1 METSTEEIKEPS
13 TISEDTLIPVK
24 FNKEIDHW
32 FYSNNKP
39 NIFDSI
45 VSLDSLKN
53 KINNAN
59 G

>member
-1 METSTEEIKEPS
+1 MWYLKHSHI
-13 TISEDTLIPVK
+13 IFNLMVK

-32 FYSNNKP
+32 IYSNNKP
-39 NIFDSI
+39 NKFDSI

-53 KINNAN
+53 KINKAN